1 MNLANGGNT
10 QGQLVMGAAGSAI
23 SIGTGNLTITND
35 YTNAG
40 AGTGN
45 AFNRRSGVT
54 GTGQIVAG
62 GNAAQAITGTGV
74 TGGNTT
80 NATLTIGNMR
90 VGANTFNYQLAN
102 TGTTGPTL
110 RGAIQTNVNGGNI
123 TDARLSGTGVTASNY
138 NAGGPNGNSG
148 NLGVTFTAASAGAQA
163 ALSGQAINLRS
174 NFDNIA
180 DQKLNIVLAGGAAA
194 YNAAAGSATPS
205 PATVANQRVGGTNVA
220 ALTISNT
227 AAAGIFSEDLR
238 ATFGS
243 NGGAALNNGGS
254 VVSLIAGGNN
264 ASAMTAR
271 VDTSTAGA
279 KTGSVTLNYETLGT
293 VNGVSNGLGTASAGS
308 QTINVSGNVY
318 RLAQGDT
325 TPLAAN
331 FGNRHV
337 GDSVSQT
344 LTIKNLSVNDGFS
357 EKLNASFGTNSGNAT
372 NNGGSVNLLAAGGSN
387 AASMSV
393 GMDTSSVGN
402 KSGSVAVNYQSDGAG
417 TSGLSSISAGS
428 QTVNVSGSVYRL
440 AQANTLGAVSF
451 GNVHVGDSVQQAL
464 SISNTAAN
472 DGFSEKLNASFGNA
486 TDARITNNGGSISQL
501 AAGATN
507 SSMVVGLNT
516 AAAGT
521 VNGSIAVNFASD
533 GAGTSGLGISA
544 LATQNVGVSGNIT
557 TQGNVYRL
565 ASASPATPNPV
576 NFGNVRIN
584 TATDQALTIGNT
596 AANDGFS
603 EKLNAS
609 ISSNGAPVT
618 ASGSFNLLGPQ
629 ASDNSS
635 LHVGIDTS
643 SAGAKSGSAT
653 IALVSDGAGTSGLG
667 QTILA
672 SQTVNVNG
680 AVYRLANPQSVT
692 SSLTLAARVGGSASG
707 NVSITN
713 QSPDIYTEALK
724 VVAGAAPSSLFN
736 IGSNPANIAAQGTGT
751 LQVSLNT
758 ATAGSSTGTL
768 TLNNTST
775 GAGTTNAADVSVG
788 TSNVT
793 LTGKVYTAA
802 QATVQPAV
810 NFGIVHVNEVVA
822 VRGVSVQNSAPVTAL
837 NDTLAASIGGATGS
851 FSSNN
856 GSVAG
861 LAAGGP
867 ANTTALTVG
876 VNTAT
881 AGIFNGTANL
891 ALASQNPDMADL
903 GLGSRSVALSAQV
916 NKYANAEFGKVTG
929 AGALTRNGSVFTLN
943 FGTWVQGSGL
953 LSAILDVDNLV
964 NGGPADDLNGSLN
977 IVDGNDFFAS
987 LLLASFSNVGAD
999 ASSGDALS
1007 FLFDTNALA
1016 LGSYQDSVALTWFG
1030 TNGSGYRDAND
1041 HFYTLQ
1047 VIGTI
1052 VQQGA
1057 NVPEP
1062 NSLLLLTVALLAG
1075 LGVSRRRHSV

>member
-1 MNLANGGNT
+1 MCLARQQGKLIIGATGSLGLGT
-10 QGQLVMGAAGSAI
+10 Q
-23 SIGTGNLTITND
+23 NLTITND
-35 YTNAG
+35 YTNVQAG
-40 AGTGN
+40 SGN
-45 AFNRRSGVT
+45 SFNRRAGVT
-54 GTGQIVAG
+54 GTGQILAG

-74 TGGNTT
+74 TGGNTP

-264 ASAMTAR
+264 VSAMTAR

-667 QTILA
+667 QTSLA